1 MVIKR
6 LQENL
11 QYNNNSNNN
20 TIFVLQHNPH
30 GLGVEIVGEF
40 DRADSHTLPKQKGT
54 VHCSLSLL
62 AYFSHFFSKKNRTLC
77 RCTQ

>member
-40 DRADSHTLPKQKGT
+40 DRADSHTLPKQKGKCT
-54 VHCSLSLL
+54 APFPCSLTFLI
-62 AYFSHFFSKKNRTLC
+62 FFQKNRTLS
-77 RCTQ
+77 RCAQ